1 MRGFIVL
8 ADEPH
13 IQSWQIQN
21 QLQQM
26 QKPNPQ
32 GFFSEHSVV
41 YVDLVLIYLDMIWVV
56 TRENITVIRTSN
68 LKL

>member
-1 MRGFIVL
+1 
-8 ADEPH
+8 
-13 IQSWQIQN
+13 
-21 QLQQM
+21 M

-56 TRENITVIRTSN
+56 TRENIIVIRTSN